1 MFLGVDSFQRPYQV
15 TIHHPFDNSPI
26 ICESTQHKKFSN
38 DVYRVP
44 IKVYKCTYST
54 TLHLHQGKPATKC
67 VFSPPPPKKKNIK
80 AKKKTRKNI
89 HGGMRGCDESVAT
102 WAGKKKVGR
111 WPFLSVGDS
120 VSALCQKS
128 SGLKFIPAP
137 YRSERMFFWLDSIR
151 QIFGKPF
158 LFSFVTWFCGGYVT
172 SIQYD

>member
-67 VFSPPPPKKKNIK
+67 VFSPPPKKKK
-80 AKKKTRKNI
+80 HKSEKKKHEKTSTEECEDVTRVLQL
-89 HGGMRGCDESVAT
+89 GRE
-102 WAGKKKVGR
+102 KKRLGDGL
-111 WPFLSVGDS
+111 FCQLEILSVPC
-120 VSALCQKS
+120 VKNPRA
-128 SGLKFIPAP
+128 
-137 YRSERMFFWLDSIR
+137 
-151 QIFGKPF
+151 
-158 LFSFVTWFCGGYVT
+158 
-172 SIQYD
+172 

>member
-67 VFSPPPPKKKNIK
+67 VFSPPPQKKKHK
-80 AKKKTRKNI
+80 SEKKKHEKTSTEECEDVTRVLQL
-89 HGGMRGCDESVAT
+89 GRE
-102 WAGKKKVGR
+102 KKG
-111 WPFLSVGDS
+111 WEMAFS
-120 VSALCQKS
+120 VSWRFCQCLVSKILGLEIHPYALQ
-128 SGLKFIPAP
+128 
-137 YRSERMFFWLDSIR
+137 
-151 QIFGKPF
+151 
-158 LFSFVTWFCGGYVT
+158 V
-172 SIQYD
+172 